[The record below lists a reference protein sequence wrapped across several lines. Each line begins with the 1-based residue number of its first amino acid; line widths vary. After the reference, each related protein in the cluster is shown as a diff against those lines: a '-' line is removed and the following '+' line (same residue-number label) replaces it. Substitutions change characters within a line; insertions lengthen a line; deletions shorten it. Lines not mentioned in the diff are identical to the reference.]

1 MWNLVFVAGAP
12 TRGAFLLEGDTK
24 MKITN
29 SYFVRRDVGLSL
41 RFLISTRISLNHKT
55 SCVLN

>member
-29 SYFVRRDVGLSL
+29 SYFVRRDVGPC
-41 RFLISTRISLNHKT
+41 FLISTRVSLYRKMI
-55 SCVLN
+55 CVLN